1 MYPPEMSSILEPGC
15 FGILGGGTRFVRAV
29 ALPVQLVREGCRGA
43 MDGRLLLRAASPDRL
58 DVDLDLGRV
67 GPRGILVGECL
78 LPSKASRI
86 FVGLIMERL
95 AVGVTLYGACLRHH
109 SRYHAGEHKRRYRGD
124 DDQNDCVGSDVGPL
138 VL

>member
-1 MYPPEMSSILEPGC
+1 
-15 FGILGGGTRFVRAV
+15 
-29 ALPVQLVREGCRGA
+29 

-67 GPRGILVGECL
+67 GPRGILVGEGL
-78 LPSKASRI
+78 LPSKAVRI

-95 AVGVTLYGACLRHH
+95 AVDVTLYGACLVHH
-109 SRYHAGEHKRRYRGD
+109 SRDHAGEHKRRYCGD

-138 VL
+138 VLYSLAADPDGVLGAQSPRLRADYPALVSCRSRDL

>member
-1 MYPPEMSSILEPGC
+1 MSIG
-15 FGILGGGTRFVRAV
+15 LGRFACLRSRTELVRAV
-29 ALPVQLVREGCRGA
+29 GLPVQLLARCGCLA
-43 MDGRLLLRAASPDRL
+43 AVDSRLLLQSARPDRL

-67 GPRGILVGECL
+67 GPRGILVGEGL
-78 LPSKASRI
+78 LPSKAVRI

-95 AVGVTLYGACLRHH
+95 AVDVTLYGACLRHH
-109 SRYHAGEHKRRYRGD
+109 SRDHSGEHKRRYGGD